1 MTRKAPWKT
10 LALFSLGI
18 WAIASTL
25 YVEFGGCLESVVL
38 LAGVGL
44 VAFSVPDRISTYLL
58 SAGFLWLSGV
68 EVLRLVTSDDPSP
81 WSWFGAIFFG
91 LLFLASVTIFVLNRV
106 IPDEVFK
113 RWGGDSEE

>member
-1 MTRKAPWKT
+1 MTKKANWKT
-10 LALFSLGI
+10 LARLSLGI
-18 WAIASTL
+18 CVIASAF
-25 YVEFGGCLESVVL
+25 YFGFGGCLESAVL

-44 VAFSVPDRISTYLL
+44 VAFSISDRISTYLF
-58 SAGFLWLSGV
+58 SAGFLWISGV
-68 EVLRLVTSDDPSP
+68 EVHKLVTLDDPSP

>member
-1 MTRKAPWKT
+1 MTKKANWKA
-10 LALFSLGI
+10 LARFSLGI
-18 WAIASTL
+18 CVIASAF
-25 YVEFGGCLESVVL
+25 YFGFGGCLESAVL

-44 VAFSVPDRISTYLL
+44 VTFSISERISTYLL
-58 SAGFLWLSGV
+58 SAGFLWISGV
-68 EVLRLVTSDDPSP
+68 EVLKLVTSDDPSP

-113 RWGGDSEE
+113 RWGSDSEE